1 MKTFITFLRKE
12 FLEQLRS
19 KKLMIIGLVF
29 VFFGILNPLTAKITP
44 MILKM
49 VSEMVENSGIIVTD
63 VEITAL
69 DSWMQF
75 YKNLPTL
82 LIIFILVESSI
93 FSKEY
98 QKGTLTLVLTKGFER
113 YKVVLAKLITLV
125 SIWTVGYIICFAITY
140 VYNGYYWDNSIAN
153 NLLVSS
159 LYWLVFALFVI
170 VLFTLFAVNFEN
182 SGISLLFTGGVVLV
196 LYLISLLPTV
206 DKYLPIILSDGYSLI
221 YSLSEVS
228 YYIFGLIVTLLS
240 IVILLVLSVITFNK
254 KKI

>member
-49 VSEMVENSGIIVTD
+49 ISEMVENSGIIVTD

-82 LIIFILVESSI
+82 LVIFILMQSSI
-93 FSKEY
+93 FAKEY

-125 SIWTVGYIICFAITY
+125 SIWTVGYIIYFAIT
-140 VYNGYYWDNSIAN
+140 
-153 NLLVSS
+153 
-159 LYWLVFALFVI
+159 
-170 VLFTLFAVNFEN
+170 
-182 SGISLLFTGGVVLV
+182 
-196 LYLISLLPTV
+196 
-206 DKYLPIILSDGYSLI
+206 
-221 YSLSEVS
+221 
-228 YYIFGLIVTLLS
+228 
-240 IVILLVLSVITFNK
+240 
-254 KKI
+254 